1 MDELHHECG
10 IAAIYHMDGHNDSPL
25 TPPAGADQVSRLMP
39 RVLLDLQN
47 RGQLAAGFTTYNPER
62 EQILDTYKQIGTV
75 IEAFRLNHPAKAESV
90 HGEFAGRAAIGH
102 VRYATC
108 GANTRNYAQP
118 FERQHG
124 CKWKWF
130 SIAFNGQLANFAELR
145 AELLSLAD
153 YHLTRETDT
162 EVLMHFIAH
171 ALRGDERP
179 DLVEVFRR
187 LEPEVRRRLQ
197 LGVPERDGRHGCA
210 PRPDRH
216 SPSVLRPRWPTL
228 RRRQRER
235 SLCTTSVSP
244 RCSRW
249 SRAR

>member
-10 IAAIYHMDGHNDSPL
+10 IAALYHLKSQVPSRLAPL
-25 TPPAGADQVSRLMP
+25 AGPDQVSRLMP

-47 RGQLAAGFTTYNPER
+47 RGQLAAGFTTFNPQR

-90 HGEFAGRAAIGH
+90 MAEHAGRAAIGH

-118 FERQHG
+118 FERHHG

-145 AELLSLAD
+145 DELLTLAD
-153 YHLTRETDT
+153 YHLTRDTDT
-162 EVLMHFIAH
+162 EVMHYLSYE
-171 ALRGDERP
+171 LR
-179 DLVEVFRR
+179 
-187 LEPEVRRRLQ
+187 
-197 LGVPERDGRHGCA
+197 
-210 PRPDRH
+210 
-216 SPSVLRPRWPTL
+216 
-228 RRRQRER
+228 
-235 SLCTTSVSP
+235 
-244 RCSRW
+244 
-249 SRAR
+249 